1 MKRILFLLLMF
12 SAVSY
17 GQTFGSYG
25 IEVSGP
31 FNSNK
36 PVYNKW
42 LQLSNKTDVVM
53 KFEMTEKGLS
63 DLLAFS
69 SQILLQNEEDSNEP
83 DIYLTKINDG
93 SRDNLDGLYKSIIRG
108 RSKINEAWNLPEGS
122 TLHLFASNTSFEITI
137 LKAYKS

>member
-1 MKRILFLLLMF
+1 MKRILFLLLLF

-25 IEVSGP
+25 INVTGA
-31 FNSNK
+31 FNTSNQ
-36 PVYNKW
+36 VYGQW
-42 LQLSNKTDVVM
+42 LQLNNKTDVVM

-69 SQILLQNEEDSNEP
+69 SKILLQNDEDASEP